1 METMEKDWHFF
12 IAIAEEGNVT
22 KAANRLYISQPALS
36 YRLQQLEKQFNK
48 PLFIRTSRGV
58 TLTET
63 GELYYHYALD
73 MLHRKREFENTLS
86 NYSDEITGT
95 LRLGVSSIYAN
106 YMLPDI
112 LSGFTRAYPKVKLKV
127 YTGISSK
134 IAQLFQSN
142 EVEVAII
149 RGPQSIDG
157 ESLLI
162 HTDRIGLVTN
172 TSLPSKPMPREDI
185 LTLPFIRYATAHDL
199 YTIIDKWWKQHYQ
212 VPPNDS
218 IKVDT
223 MATCR
228 QFIRKNLGWSV
239 LPETGLGRFS
249 DEFTFEPL
257 LWEDGTPLLRET
269 KLYYQANALQRRAVH
284 TFITYIKNNID

>member
-1 METMEKDWHFF
+1 MENTEKDWQIF
-12 IAIAEEGNVT
+12 IAISEEGNMT

-48 PLFIRTSRGV
+48 PLCIRTSRGI

-63 GELYYHYALD
+63 GELYYRYALD
-73 MLHRKREFENTLS
+73 MLTRKREFEDTLA
-86 NYSDEITGT
+86 NYNEEITGI

-112 LSGFTRAYPKVKLKV
+112 LSGFTQAYPKVKLEV

-134 IAQLFQSN
+134 IAQLFQSK
-142 EVEVAII
+142 EVQVAII
-149 RGPQSIDG
+149 RGPQSLVG
-157 ESLLI
+157 ESFSI

-172 TSLPSKPMPREDI
+172 KSLPSKPMPREDI
-185 LTLPFIRYATAHDL
+185 LILPFIRYATAHDL
-199 YTIIDKWWKQHYQ
+199 YNVIDKWWKQHYQ

-239 LPETGLGRFS
+239 LPETGLGKFS
-249 DEFTFEPL
+249 EEFTFEPL
-257 LWEDGTPLLRET
+257 LWDDGTPLLRET
-269 KLYYQANALQRRAVH
+269 NIYYHPKALQRRAVQ
-284 TFITYIKNNID
+284 TFISYIKNNI